1 MTVYGRCPIDGG
13 GGSRSR
19 HPKAKPLRLNLT
31 RCLTSAIAA
40 VINSPT
46 SSASRPLKTTEFLPE
61 LNCWLP
67 TRALFQA
74 RSVNFWRRIGGPL
87 QFRRIVGSLRRHL
100 GGFGNVVP
108 QRRCFAVVKYNSALI
123 SVIIWGANAPNRAM
137 GFSPV
142 NINKARIT

>member
-1 MTVYGRCPIDGG
+1 VHY
-13 GGSRSR
+13 
-19 HPKAKPLRLNLT
+19 
-31 RCLTSAIAA
+31 
-40 VINSPT
+40 
-46 SSASRPLKTTEFLPE
+46 F
-61 LNCWLP
+61 
-67 TRALFQA
+67 
-74 RSVNFWRRIGGPL
+74 GPDLSENWGL